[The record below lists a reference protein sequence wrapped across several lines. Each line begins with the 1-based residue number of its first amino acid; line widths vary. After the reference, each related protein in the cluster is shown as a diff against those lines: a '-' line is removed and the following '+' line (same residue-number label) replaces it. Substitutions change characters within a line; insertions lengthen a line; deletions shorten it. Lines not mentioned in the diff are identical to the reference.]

1 MKLSLTLIALLVFT
15 FGYSQKELN
24 TKLEQYMDAQFA
36 INDFSGTVL
45 VSKNDSLLLKKA
57 YGFANYEWKV
67 KNVIDSKFSLASV
80 SKQFTAVAILQLA
93 EDKKLSLD
101 DNLSKYFAGFTKG
114 DKITLKMMLTHNSGF
129 AMDFDELYLTKT
141 NLDKDS
147 VYAYLAKKPLL
158 FEPGTSTAYSNI
170 GYYLLAR
177 IIEKVS
183 GESYSAYLQQNLFDK
198 AKMYNSG
205 VSSNDAIVDKMAQSY
220 YFDNS
225 KSDKDKLVKNP
236 YINWNFN
243 FGHDGVY
250 STVEDLNLWNKA
262 LFESQTL
269 LSEESKK
276 KMFTSYNEQNFGFGL
291 IINPFYNQNHQLIAH
306 DGGFL
311 GAMTSFNKFP
321 DDKVFITVLSNNQ
334 SKSYYIAYGLAG
346 ICFGKDVELPYK
358 HIQTEI
364 DTKVYDQYIGEYEN
378 IKILKKGNKLYYTDF
393 DIELLPE
400 SQTKFFRS
408 DNNNT
413 TIEFV
418 KNKKGKIT
426 QLEIKKA
433 GIKEVKNKTKGV

>member
-1 MKLSLTLIALLVFT
+1 MKSGLTLIVLLVFT
-15 FGYSQKELN
+15 FGYSQKDIS

-45 VSKNDSLLLKKA
+45 VSKNDSVLFKKA
-57 YGFANYEWKV
+57 YGFADYEWKV

-93 EDKKLSLD
+93 ENKKLSLED
-101 DNLSKYFAGFTKG
+101 PLSKYFAGFPKG
-114 DKITLKMMLTHNSGF
+114 DKITLKMMLTHNSGLN
-129 AMDFDELYLTKT
+129 MDFDELYLTKT
-141 NLDKDS
+141 DLDKDS
-147 VYAYLAKKPLL
+147 VYTYLAKKPLL

-177 IIEKVS
+177 VIEKVS
-183 GESYSAYLQQNLFDK
+183 GQSYSAYLKQNVFDK

-205 VSSNDAIVDKMAQSY
+205 VSSNDAIVDKMTQRY
-220 YFDNS
+220 YFDN
-225 KSDKDKLVKNP
+225 DKLVKNP

-243 FGHDGVY
+243 VGHDGVY
-250 STVEDLNLWNKA
+250 STVEDLDLWNKA

-276 KMFTSYNEQNFGFGL
+276 KMFTSYNEENFGFGV

-311 GAMTSFNKFP
+311 GAMTSFNKFTE
-321 DDKVFITVLSNNQ
+321 DKILITVLSNNQ

-346 ICFGKDVELPYK
+346 ICFGKEVELPYK
-358 HIQTEI
+358 HIQLAI
-364 DTKVYDQYIGEYEN
+364 DPKIYDQYVGDYEN
-378 IKILKKGNKLYYTDF
+378 IKILKKDNKLYYTDYN
-393 DIELLPE
+393 IELLPE
-400 SQTKFFRS
+400 SETKFFRS
-408 DNNNT
+408 DNHNT
-413 TIEFV
+413 TLEFI

-426 QLEIKKA
+426 QIEIKKA
-433 GIKEVKNKTKGV
+433 GIKEVKNKIKGV

>member
-1 MKLSLTLIALLVFT
+1 MKSGLTLIVLLVFT
-15 FGYSQKELN
+15 FGYSQKDIS

-45 VSKNDSLLLKKA
+45 VSKNDSVLFKKA
-57 YGFANYEWKV
+57 YGFADYEWKV

-80 SKQFTAVAILQLA
+80 SKQFTAVAILQLV
-93 EDKKLSLD
+93 ENKKLSLED
-101 DNLSKYFAGFTKG
+101 PLSKYFAGFPKG
-114 DKITLKMMLTHNSGF
+114 DKITLKMMLTHNSGLN
-129 AMDFDELYLTKT
+129 MDFDELYLTKT
-141 NLDKDS
+141 DLDKDS
-147 VYAYLAKKPLL
+147 VYTYLAKKPLL

-177 IIEKVS
+177 VVEKVS
-183 GESYSAYLQQNLFDK
+183 GQSYPAYLKQNVFDK

-205 VSSNDAIVDKMAQSY
+205 VSSNDAIVDKMTQRY
-220 YFDNS
+220 YFDN
-225 KSDKDKLVKNP
+225 DKLVKNP

-243 FGHDGVY
+243 VGHDGVY
-250 STVEDLNLWNKA
+250 STIEDLNLWNKA

-276 KMFTSYNEQNFGFGL
+276 KMFTSYNEENFGFGV

-311 GAMTSFNKFP
+311 GAMTSFNKFT
-321 DDKVFITVLSNNQ
+321 DDKILITVLSNNQ

-346 ICFGKDVELPYK
+346 ICFGKEVELPYK
-358 HIQTEI
+358 HIQLAI
-364 DTKVYDQYIGEYEN
+364 DPKIYDQYVGDYEN
-378 IKILKKGNKLYYTDF
+378 IKILKKDNKLYYTDYN
-393 DIELLPE
+393 IELLPE

-408 DNNNT
+408 DNHNT
-413 TIEFV
+413 TLEFI

-426 QLEIKKA
+426 QIEIKKA
-433 GIKEVKNKTKGV
+433 GIKEVKNKIKGV